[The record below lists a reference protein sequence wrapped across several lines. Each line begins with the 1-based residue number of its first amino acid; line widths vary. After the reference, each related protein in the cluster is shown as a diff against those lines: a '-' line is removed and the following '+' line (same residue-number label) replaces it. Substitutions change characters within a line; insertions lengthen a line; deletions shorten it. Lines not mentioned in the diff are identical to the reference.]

1 MGTSNE
7 RNGRGRRHP
16 SVQKQAGMV
25 CRADAE
31 RVPRYAYAM
40 KSQKN
45 RYALS
50 CATLFTL
57 LIVALLF
64 PCMLGAQDL
73 ATAHVNIQVTDTTGA
88 GLPRVMIHLDPSSD
102 PKAQSMETGAKGL
115 LALNL
120 KPGGYEL
127 FVNFPG
133 FEPIASHIDV
143 KPTKEVQ
150 TVPIQLEIG
159 GKDSPGV
166 TRDEVTPVDEL
177 RISSCT
183 KHEDL
188 KLKVADLKAMPRT
201 TVSVHNEHSK
211 ADETYTGVRLAD
223 LLVKVGAPLGHDL
236 RGVGLS
242 AYIVAT
248 GSDGYVAVIALAEAD
263 PSFHSGEV
271 IVADTM
277 NGQPLDAKSGPF
289 KLVVTE
295 DKRPARWVR
304 NLVSIELKSAK

>member
-1 MGTSNE
+1 METTNE
-7 RNGRGRRHP
+7 HSGRVRWRLNCGRWP
-16 SVQKQAGMV
+16 QEPDL
-25 CRADAE
+25 ADSQ
-31 RVPRYAYAM
+31 RFTRYAGSM
-40 KSQKN
+40 KAKKTREVSI
-45 RYALS
+45 YIAL
-50 CATLFTL
+50 CTA
-57 LIVALLF
+57 LIVAFL
-64 PCMLGAQDL
+64 PSVNGAQS
-73 ATAHVNIQVTDTTGA
+73 ATTLHVIVQVTDATGTR
-88 GLPRVMIHLDPSSD
+88 LPRVAIRLVPSPDPAPS
-102 PKAQSMETGAKGL
+102 KMETDERGQ
-115 LALNL
+115 LAVDL
-120 KPGGYEL
+120 KPGGYGL
-127 FVNFPG
+127 FVNFRG

-143 KPTKEVQ
+143 KPTRDVQ

-159 GKDSPGV
+159 GPTSPGV
-166 TRDEVTPVDEL
+166 ILDEVAPVDEL
-177 RISSCT
+177 RVSAYT
-183 KHEDL
+183 KSESL

-211 ADETYTGVRLAD
+211 ADETYAGVRLAD
-223 LLVKVGAPLGHDL
+223 LLAKVGAPLGHDL

-277 NGQPLDAKSGPF
+277 NGAPLDAKSGPF

-304 NLVSIELKSAK
+304 NLITIELKSAR